1 MSRIWGAERGGQVP
15 ELGMI
20 KNTLV
25 SMTARVGRNRVNEET
40 PRRPRQVSC
49 PGLRQVVRQRL
60 QQAIE
65 PRLSQA
71 GWGLKN
77 VQSPIDILGGRHKM
91 ALIQ

>member
-65 PRLSQA
+65 LRLSQA
-71 GWGLKN
+71 GC
-77 VQSPIDILGGRHKM
+77 GG
-91 ALIQ
+91 